1 MRVRLGDLEIG
12 THRAKRNLLR
22 SIHVYMAKWT
32 CSSCDSRNSENLL
45 NCLSDFILNIS
56 ILSTVSPCTVSLELE
71 FGRLSF
77 FFIIYTNGSLFKG
90 TLLLHGNTHLPFL
103 SLTLRSR
110 ERYVFTTRQFNHFF
124 LSLTSYISSR
134 AKSAEKTKSYK
145 QTSTSSSC
153 LRNSCWQ
160 HTFHIPEVGCSERDR
175 QTPGP

>member
-1 MRVRLGDLEIG
+1 MCI
-12 THRAKRNLLR
+12 
-22 SIHVYMAKWT
+22 W
-32 CSSCDSRNSENLL
+32 
-45 NCLSDFILNIS
+45 LSGLV
-56 ILSTVSPCTVSLELE
+56 LPATAETQKTYLTVSLISYWT
-71 FGRLSF
+71 FLSF
-77 FFIIYTNGSLFKG
+77 PRWVHAHFHSNLNLADCLFFIIYTNGSLFKG
-90 TLLLHGNTHLPFL
+90 TLLLHGNIYLPFL

-110 ERYVFTTRQFNHFF
+110 ERYVVTTRQFNHFS